1 MSIIRLGKNKKILVT
16 GAAGF
21 IGFHVCHKLV
31 KLGFTVV
38 GIDNINDYYDVNLKY
53 ARLHELGISR
63 SDAEEFFKKSESSI
77 YKEFFSFVRM
87 DLVDDEH
94 LPELFKNE
102 IFDTVCNLAAQAGV
116 RYSIQNPKTYID
128 SNVQGFL
135 NILECCRHHKIH
147 RLVYASSSSVYGNSD
162 NIPFKETDNVDYPIS
177 LYAATKKSNE
187 LMAYT
192 YSHLFGIQ
200 TIGLR
205 FFTVYG
211 PWGRPDMAMFLFT
224 DAITNNRP
232 IKVYN
237 SGNLSRDFTYIDD
250 VVSGVLSTIIGNSKS
265 NKKYQLY
272 NIGNNNPVKLLDFI
286 SEIEINTNKTALK
299 EMLPIQDGD
308 VFQTY
313 ADVSNFMKE
322 FDYKPTTSV
331 KIGVKKFIN
340 WFINYQ
346 DN

>member
-1 MSIIRLGKNKKILVT
+1 MSIIRLGKNKKILFT

-38 GIDNINDYYDVNLKY
+38 GLDNINDYYDVNLKY
-53 ARLHELGISR
+53 ARLHELGILR

-135 NILECCRHHKIH
+135 NILECCRYHKIQ
-147 RLVYASSSSVYGNSD
+147 RLVYASSSSVYGDSD

-187 LMAYT
+187 LMAHT

-224 DAITNNRP
+224 DAIINNRP

-237 SGNLSRDFTYIDD
+237 NGNLSRDFTYIDD
-250 VVSGVLSTIIGNSKS
+250 VVLGVVSSLIKDSKS

-308 VFQTY
+308 VFQTF

-331 KIGVKKFIN
+331 KIGVKKFFN

-346 DN
+346 NN